1 MHRRICDPVA
11 KRKLKNNSRAV
22 TNGGR
27 MEESMNKVILMGRL
41 TRDPEVRY
49 SQGANQTAVGRFSI
63 AVDRRFKRDGEPDAD
78 FFNCTAFGKQ
88 AEFVERYL
96 HKGTKIVVVG
106 RIQNDNY
113 TNKEGQTVYS
123 VRVMVDEIEFAES
136 KNAQGGNA
144 QSGGG
149 SAAGAG
155 NALSGDGF
163 MSIPDGI
170 DEELPF
176 N

>member
-1 MHRRICDPVA
+1 
-11 KRKLKNNSRAV
+11 
-22 TNGGR
+22 
-27 MEESMNKVILMGRL
+27 MNKVILMGRL

-49 SQGANQTAVGRFSI
+49 SQGASQTAVARFSI
-63 AVDRRFKRDGEPDAD
+63 AVDRRFKREGEPDAD

-88 AEFVERYL
+88 AEFIERYL
-96 HKGTKIVVVG
+96 RKGVKVVVCG

-113 TNKEGQTVYS
+113 TNKEGQMVYS

-136 KNAQGGNA
+136 KNASAGNGDGGYNGGGYMGGGNSA
-144 QSGGG
+144 PAPSG
-149 SAAGAG
+149 A
-155 NALSGDGF
+155 GDGF
-163 MSIPDGI
+163 MNIPDGI